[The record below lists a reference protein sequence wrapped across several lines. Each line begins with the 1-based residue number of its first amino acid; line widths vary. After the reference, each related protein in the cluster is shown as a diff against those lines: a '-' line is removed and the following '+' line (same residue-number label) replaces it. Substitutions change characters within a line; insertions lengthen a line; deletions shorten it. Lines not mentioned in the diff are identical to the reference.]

1 MPSFFVCELQLT
13 TVLLLICDSHM
24 SWRIGFVSL
33 KPCVGFSIFESFSL
47 LSNFIFLFNE
57 DQRFL
62 DFKTIISFNI
72 KIIEK
77 PLNLSLRRLIFK
89 LQQEVLKF
97 NICVS
102 WSPPKTDVG
111 RFFLT
116 WKIEVLR
123 TSVFLNSNF

>member
-1 MPSFFVCELQLT
+1 MIP
-13 TVLLLICDSHM
+13 
-24 SWRIGFVSL
+24 
-33 KPCVGFSIFESFSL
+33 
-47 LSNFIFLFNE
+47 
-57 DQRFL
+57 
-62 DFKTIISFNI
+62 FNI

-97 NICVS
+97 NDIYVS
-102 WSPPKTDVG
+102 WSPLKTVVG

-123 TSVFLNSNF
+123 TPVFLNSNF